1 LSSQSETLG
10 DFFDLFYGDQTGYA
24 YSPVKEPE
32 NGSSKGFYQHFFHW
46 PSQRSE
52 LIEHCINNM
61 SSKEVY
67 YSPALFKKA
76 DKAEKHDFL
85 GTHYIFCEFD
95 GNAPDSIIQENIP
108 EPSFKIRSS
117 ESKHQ
122 HWYWRLDHFETD
134 INIIETINQR
144 LAVQVNADRVWNAN
158 RVLRPPLTT
167 HHESGKKVTVLSQ
180 LDREV
185 SLAAFIALK
194 ELPKFEEATEET
206 IGHVPSPI
214 EVIAKYV
221 WTTEELN
228 LLTTPA
234 IESGNGKGR
243 SHALAKVAHYCME
256 KQATNAEA
264 LGLLLHLD
272 KKWGKYHGRSDQRK
286 RLIDIINYARA
297 KHAVDPVQEE
307 VDDPLKV
314 YTFDEFMHQKFEV
327 DWVVDNLVHKKGIV
341 MLAGPPGVG
350 KSTLALRIM
359 QRMATG
365 ENFLRWKVEQPRKI
379 IFFSMEM
386 PREELGSFL
395 QTMKMEDND
404 LMRENFLIIPIG
416 MPLKLS
422 NIKVKEAILKK
433 MEEHEP
439 DGVIFDSFG
448 TAMSDD
454 MTSDKNVLEL
464 FSFIRT
470 YINGQY
476 GAFAWFIH
484 HPRKAQV
491 GNKKPNTLDDLY
503 GNQYIGAQITSGL
516 LLWKGAGQNVLE
528 VSCLKMRMAEEFKPF
543 RIERTAN
550 LDFRMNEG
558 SGHSFGPMQSNKPVF
573 GNFGNGD
580 GESPSG
586 LAASI

>member
-1 LSSQSETLG
+1 MASQSEILG

-24 YSPVKEPE
+24 YSPVKDPE
-32 NGSSKGFYQHFFHW
+32 SGPTKNFAQHFFHW

-52 LIEHCINNM
+52 LIQHVINYTDSN
-61 SSKEVY
+61 EVY
-67 YSPALFKKA
+67 YSPALFSKA

-85 GTHYIFCEFD
+85 GTRYIFCEFD
-95 GNAPDSIIQENIP
+95 GNAPDTIEQEGIP

-158 RVLRPPLTT
+158 RVLRPPSTI
-167 HHESGKKVTVLSQ
+167 HHESGKKVTTLSQ

-185 SLAAFIALK
+185 SLGAFITLK
-194 ELPKFEEATEET
+194 ELPKFEEAHEDT
-206 IGHVPSPI
+206 IGHVPNPI
-214 EVIAKYV
+214 LVIAKYQ
-221 WTTEELN
+221 WSLDEMN
-228 LLTTPA
+228 LLMTAT
-234 IESGNGKGR
+234 IESGNGGGR
-243 SHALAKVAHYCME
+243 SFALTKVAHYCME
-256 KQATNAEA
+256 KGTTNAEA
-264 LGLLLHLD
+264 LSLLLHLD

-307 VDDPLKV
+307 ADDALKV

-327 DWVVDNLVHKKGIV
+327 DWVVNDLVHKKGIV
-341 MLAGPPGVG
+341 MLAGPPNVG
-350 KSTLALRIM
+350 KSQVTLRFM
-359 QRMATG
+359 QKMATG
-365 ENFLRWKVEQPRKI
+365 ENFLRWKIDKPRKI
-379 IFFSMEM
+379 LFFSMEM

-395 QTMKMEDND
+395 KTMNMEEND

-416 MPLKLS
+416 MPLKLG

-433 MEEHEP
+433 MEEHKP

-448 TAMSDD
+448 TLMSDD
-454 MTSDKNVLEL
+454 LTSDKNVLEL
-464 FSFIRT
+464 FGFVRS

-484 HPRKAQV
+484 HPRKGQV

-503 GNQYIGAQITSGL
+503 GNMYIGGQITSCL
-516 LLWKGAGQNVLE
+516 LLWKGAGQNTLE
-528 VSCLKMRMAEEFKPF
+528 VSCLKMRMSEEFKPF
-543 RIERTAN
+543 RIERTSN
-550 LDFRMNEG
+550 LDFRMKE
-558 SGHSFGPMQSNKPVF
+558 SGNHSFGPMASNKPIF
-573 GNFGNGD
+573 GSLGD
-580 GESPSG
+580 SDDPPND